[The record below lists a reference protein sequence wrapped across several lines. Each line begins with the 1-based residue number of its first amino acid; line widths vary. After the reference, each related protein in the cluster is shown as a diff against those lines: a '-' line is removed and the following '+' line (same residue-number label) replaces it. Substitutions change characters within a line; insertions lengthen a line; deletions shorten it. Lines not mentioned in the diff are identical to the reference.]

1 MRAPV
6 RSVLLA
12 GLLAVGAV
20 LAAGPPP
27 DSAGQV
33 DLQRYQGIWYELAR
47 LPMFFQRQ
55 CVASEARYR
64 LLESGRVEVINRCRT
79 AQGDWKQV
87 RGEAQLQQPERTDR
101 LWVRFDNWFSRLLP
115 SLTRSEYW
123 VLYLDPDYRVALV
136 GHPNR
141 EYLWLLSRTP
151 QVSEEV
157 QRKLLEEAEVRG
169 YDTSALI
176 WREQRN

>member
-1 MRAPV
+1 MRLLTL
-6 RSVLLA
+6 SVLLA
-12 GLLAVGAV
+12 GLLASGTG
-20 LAAGPPP
+20 LAASPPP

-33 DLQRYQGIWYELAR
+33 DLQRYQGTWYELAR
-47 LPMFFQRQ
+47 LPLFFQRQ

-64 LLESGRVEVINRCRT
+64 LLENGHLELRNRCRT
-79 AQGDWKQV
+79 AEGKWKQI

-101 LWVRFDNWFSRLLP
+101 LWVHFDNWIGRLLP
-115 SLTRSEYW
+115 GLTRSEYW
-123 VLYLDPDYRVALV
+123 VLYLDLDYRVALV

-157 QRKLLEEAEVRG
+157 LRKLLEEAEVRG

-176 WREQRN
+176 WREQRD